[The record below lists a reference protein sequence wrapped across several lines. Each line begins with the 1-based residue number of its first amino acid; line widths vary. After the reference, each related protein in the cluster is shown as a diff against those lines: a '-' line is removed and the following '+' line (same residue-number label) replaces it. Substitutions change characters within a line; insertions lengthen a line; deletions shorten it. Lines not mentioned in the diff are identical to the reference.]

1 MQANAE
7 KQEDTDTA
15 KRVKARIA
23 KRVKAGIAKQV
34 KAGTAKQV
42 RAEPQRTQNR
52 GTGKRNKFKFE
63 QAHLNLN
70 MHSFEELSAAFAIR
84 FGERHFP
91 LQPASLYDPAD
102 YFLGLGGKRIRPV
115 LCLMG
120 NELFGPIEEDAW
132 PMAIALELFHNFTLI
147 HDDIMDKAPL
157 RRGMPTVH
165 AKYSIP
171 TAILAGDVVMVGGY
185 RYVSRIR
192 TPHIRQVLEL
202 YNTTAVHVC
211 EGQQLDMD
219 FENRD
224 QVTME
229 EYLHMIELK
238 TSVLL
243 AGSLQIGALLG
254 GAGLGNQQIIHRFGR
269 NLGLAFQV
277 QDDYLDCYGGEK
289 FGKQA
294 GGDILAD
301 KKTFL
306 LIKTLEVA
314 TDPQRRA
321 IGELRTAPPAEKVPA
336 MLRIFHDCGVDAW
349 VRELKEHYHAAACRD
364 LEDIAVLSRRKEP
377 LRNLV
382 DFLIQREY

>member
-1 MQANAE
+1 
-7 KQEDTDTA
+7 
-15 KRVKARIA
+15 
-23 KRVKAGIAKQV
+23 
-34 KAGTAKQV
+34 
-42 RAEPQRTQNR
+42 
-52 GTGKRNKFKFE
+52 
-63 QAHLNLN
+63 
-70 MHSFEELSAAFAIR
+70 MHSFEELSAAFAAR

-91 LQPASLYDPAD
+91 LQPSSLYDPAA
-102 YFLGLGGKRIRPV
+102 YFLDMGGKRIRPV

-132 PMAIALELFHNFTLI
+132 PMATALELFHNFTLI
-147 HDDIMDKAPL
+147 HDDIMDRAPL

-165 AKYSIP
+165 AKYGTP
-171 TAILAGDVVMVGGY
+171 TAILAGDVMMVAGY
-185 RYVSRIR
+185 EYVSRIR
-192 TPHIRQVLEL
+192 SPHIRQLLQL
-202 YNTTAVHVC
+202 YNETAVKVC

-219 FENRD
+219 FESREIVSMD
-224 QVTME
+224 
-229 EYLHMIELK
+229 EYLTMIELK

-269 NLGLAFQV
+269 HLGLAFQV

-289 FGKQA
+289 FGKQV

-314 TDPQRRA
+314 SDAQRRE
-321 IGELRTAPPAEKVPA
+321 IRELAGAAPGEKVEG
-336 MLRIFHDCGVDAW
+336 MLRIFHACGVDAW
-349 VRELKEHYHAAACRD
+349 VRELKAAYHEAACRD

-382 DFLIQREY
+382 DFLLQREY